1 VLETAN
7 VKLTAVATDVLGK
20 SGRAMLEALV
30 KGATDP
36 EILAELA
43 RGRLRQKLPQLQEAL
58 DGRVEPHH
66 RLLLKHI
73 LAHIAFLEETLEQL
87 QRDIEE
93 RLHPFE
99 EAMTLLMSIP
109 GIQALAAATIV
120 GEIGDEM
127 TRFPSAKHLVS
138 WAGVCPGNKP
148 ARGQTTQRQDDPRQC
163 HVTCH
168 AGRSGLGALA
178 QERYLSFRPV
188 PPLGTS
194 SREEESGHGGFPQ
207 PSGDHLS
214 GPLYQATLLRS
225 GGRLLRA
232 TR

>member
-1 VLETAN
+1 
-7 VKLTAVATDVLGK
+7 
-20 SGRAMLEALV
+20 M
-30 KGATDP
+30 
-36 EILAELA
+36 
-43 RGRLRQKLPQLQEAL
+43 

-120 GEIGDEM
+120 GEIGDDM

-138 WAGVCPGNKP
+138 WAGVCPGNKQSGGKRRSSKTTRGNATLRAMLAEVVWVLSHMKENYLSAQYHRL
-148 ARGQTTQRQDDPRQC
+148 ARRLGKKKAVMAVSHSLLVIIYQILSTKQPYSDLGADYFEQRDSARLTQRSVRQLEALGYA
-163 HVTCH
+163 VT
-168 AGRSGLGALA
+168 L
-178 QERYLSFRPV
+178 V
-188 PPLGTS
+188 PK
-194 SREEESGHGGFPQ
+194 EV
-207 PSGDHLS
+207 
-214 GPLYQATLLRS
+214 A
-225 GGRLLRA
+225 
-232 TR
+232 